1 LVSLT
6 AAKIGVGVARRGKK
20 EVGELYQRKLGYNFV
35 DLITKL
41 VLFYSIAFLIAK
53 YMEAV
58 IYFQGGLQT
67 IAGFFGIKMAQ
78 ADQLPRQWVELF
90 VDVNQKTT
98 GATPTAWSP
107 TAPSFE
113 GGANPPGWDKPYD
126 YGSVQHQEAEPYL
139 FPQKEVKYKF
149 WDLIN
154 AIVVF
159 YIGWEAYKY
168 YDNTNKD
175 PDKKVDFLTLA
186 IFSLLM
192 LAVGVLS
199 FSKFLGRFS
208 FNRFQ
213 EENK

>member
-1 LVSLT
+1 MVSLT
-6 AAKIGVGVARRGKK
+6 AAQVGVGVARKGKEK
-20 EVGELYQRKLGYNFV
+20 VGELYQEKFGYNFV
-35 DLITKL
+35 DLVTKL
-41 VLFYSIAFLIAK
+41 ALFYIVAFLIAK

-58 IYFQGGLQT
+58 IYFQGGLST

-90 VDVNQKTT
+90 VDVNQQTYSS
-98 GATPTAWSP
+98 TPTA
-107 TAPSFE
+107 TGQF
-113 GGANPPGWDKPYD
+113 NPPGWDKPYD

-154 AIVVF
+154 AIVIF

-168 YDNTNKD
+168 YDNATKD
-175 PDKKVDFLTLA
+175 PNKKVDLLTLA

>member
-1 LVSLT
+1 MVSLT
-6 AAKIGVGVARRGKK
+6 AAQIGVGVARRGKK

-58 IYFQGGLQT
+58 IYFQGGMAT

-78 ADQLPRQWVELF
+78 ADQLPKQWVELF
-90 VDVNQKTT
+90 VDTNQQTFT
-98 GATPTAWSP
+98 STPTAP
-107 TAPSFE
+107 GQF
-113 GGANPPGWDKPYD
+113 NPPGWDKPYD
-126 YGSVQHQEAEPYL
+126 YGSVQHQEAEPYM

-168 YDNTNKD
+168 YDNANKD